1 MQTLVGIFHT
11 SQQAAQAMQDLLSSG
26 FPSASM
32 GFITGEKGENDLSK
46 LPTTDT
52 ERDGMG
58 KSMGA
63 FLGAMIGAG
72 GGLGLG
78 SALASMVIP
87 GVGPILAAGIGA
99 ATVLGLGGAAAGAH
113 LGEES
118 EHALDLGIPRDDI
131 FFYRD
136 LLKRG
141 RCLVVVN
148 LNSEEE
154 GEMATEIFHHH
165 SAEDTS
171 AALKEWQSQNPEQ
184 LRQAS

>member
-1 MQTLVGIFHT
+1 MQTLVGIFH
-11 SQQAAQAMQDLLSSG
+11 SIQNAALAMQDLLSSG
-26 FPSASM
+26 FPEKSM
-32 GFITGEKGENDLSK
+32 GFITGERGANDLSK

-63 FLGAMIGAG
+63 FLGAVIGAG

-78 SALASMVIP
+78 SAIASFVIP

-99 ATVLGLGGAAAGAH
+99 AAVLGLGGAAAGAH

-136 LLKRG
+136 LLKQG

-148 LNSEEE
+148 VNSDEEAE
-154 GEMATEIFHHH
+154 TASDVFRGNF
-165 SAEDTS
+165 AEDTGT
-171 AALKEWQSQNPEQ
+171 ALKEWQSQNPQQ

>member
-1 MQTLVGIFHT
+1 MQTLVGIFP
-11 SQQAAQAMQDLLSSG
+11 SAQQAAQSMQDLLNEG
-26 FPSASM
+26 FPQKSV
-32 GFITGEKGENDLSK
+32 GFITGEVGANDLAK
-46 LPTTDT
+46 VPTTDT

-63 FLGAMIGAG
+63 FLGAVIGAG

-78 SALASMVIP
+78 SALASFVIP

-118 EHALDLGIPRDDI
+118 EHALDIGIPRDDI

-136 LLKRG
+136 LLKLG

-154 GEMATEIFHHH
+154 AETVTEIFARH
-165 SAEDTS
+165 SAEDTGE
-171 AALKEWQSQNPEQ
+171 ALKAWQSKNPEQ

>member
-1 MQTLVGIFHT
+1 
-11 SQQAAQAMQDLLSSG
+11 MQDLLSAG
-26 FPSASM
+26 FSQKSV
-32 GFITGEKGENDLSK
+32 GFITGNEGEQELSG

-63 FLGAMIGAG
+63 FLGAVIGAG

-78 SALASMVIP
+78 SALASLVIP

-99 ATVLGLGGAAAGAH
+99 AAVLGLGGATAGAH
-113 LGEES
+113 LGEAS

-131 FFYRD
+131 FFYREM
-136 LLKRG
+136 LKRG
-141 RCLVVVN
+141 RCLIVVN
-148 LNSEEE
+148 LDTEEQAE
-154 GEMATEIFHHH
+154 TVQEIFQGDG
-165 SAEDTS
+165 AEDT
-171 AALKEWQSQNPEQ
+171 ADALRQWHTQNPAQ